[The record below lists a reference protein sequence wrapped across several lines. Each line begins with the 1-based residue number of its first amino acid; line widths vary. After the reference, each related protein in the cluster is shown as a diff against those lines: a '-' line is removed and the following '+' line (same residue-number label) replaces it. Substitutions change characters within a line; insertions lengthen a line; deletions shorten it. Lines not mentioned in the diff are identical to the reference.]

1 MTSHNGKRRPGT
13 EYCYIVSKPPSWN
26 EIRTNAQQFAT
37 RWEGTSDEN
46 AESQSFWNEFLGIF
60 GIDRKRVA
68 TFEARAKR
76 ESTGGRGRIDLL
88 WPGTLVAE
96 HKSAGKDLA
105 TAETQALDYLES
117 IDIKDFPGVIVTSDF
132 GNFRVRDRP
141 KCTAATM
148 HALRR
153 FGGELCSDCRCDLRW
168 SALQHL
174 APLHRAVGG
183 VVAERPVIDGVVIES
198 DPIGVEAL
206 GRGTVFDVLLILALA
221 EGGDE
226 AIVEKIGETA
236 DVAGD

>member
-1 MTSHNGKRRPGT
+1 M
-13 EYCYIVSKPPSWN
+13 SKPPSWN

-105 TAETQALDYLES
+105 TTGRVEHTNVCKLVVQAF
-117 IDIKDFPGVIVTSDF
+117 K
-132 GNFRVRDRP
+132 
-141 KCTAATM
+141 A
-148 HALRR
+148 
-153 FGGELCSDCRCDLRW
+153 RC
-168 SALQHL
+168 
-174 APLHRAVGG
+174 
-183 VVAERPVIDGVVIES
+183 VVAN
-198 DPIGVEAL
+198 
-206 GRGTVFDVLLILALA
+206 
-221 EGGDE
+221 
-226 AIVEKIGETA
+226 
-236 DVAGD
+236 